1 MKLFERLRSI
11 VLDPSRNLRER
22 VFLALTVAV
31 ISIVCLALLGDIIY
45 GENIIEIIVLAITLV
60 VSPIISIM
68 GVRTGNVDFAARIIS
83 MGVVLVVMPTIFFF
97 GGGLRGGVIPWLVFT
112 YLYIFLILLF
122 I

>member
-45 GENIIEIIVLAITLV
+45 GENSDVFFRISVLCF
-60 VSPIISIM
+60 
-68 GVRTGNVDFAARIIS
+68 D
-83 MGVVLVVMPTIFFF
+83 
-97 GGGLRGGVIPWLVFT
+97 
-112 YLYIFLILLF
+112 ILLKRYKACHGGNECSKAAYIGSNDKIRNVRGKKGTTTTSF
-122 I
+122 